1 MDIYQRNKEKHKEAI
16 AKLANDLQELSWSRL
31 MVFIFSAFLI
41 VLLAQAGSIIVVLMV
56 TLIGGVAFAAVMK
69 RYNKVA
75 FQKQHATFL
84 AEINEQEILRLQNSF
99 SHFPNGQKYVRRE
112 HPYVADLDVFGS
124 HSLFQLLNRTTT
136 ESGSACL
143 AEWLSESASQE
154 VILERQQV
162 VKELTPQVAWRQD
175 FQASGMHFANAK
187 SDYQTLLAWL
197 ENPVR
202 LLPHQTKYLIA
213 AVVLALL
220 STIAFVYHLLFA
232 YASDFIVNTLP
243 LIAILVVNVVFLK
256 RIRPVAEE
264 IIHSTH
270 HNVKTLGGYQSLIR
284 KIESEKFHAKRLQQ
298 LQTVFNQGNYSAARE
313 INTLKRI
320 LDVAQQKGTTGTF
333 SNQAYTMANIFWL
346 IDIYWI
352 ILAEQWKTKNGSYLK
367 NWADAVG
374 EFEALS
380 SLAGFSYANPDCTFP
395 QIKGGA
401 CTIHF
406 DGLGHPLLKS
416 GSRVCNDFNLK
427 SSDNIVMI
435 TGSNMAGKSTFLR
448 TVGVNL
454 VLALMGAPCCAKAGE
469 VTVMT
474 LFSSMRTQDNLEE
487 GISSFN
493 AELRKIEQLLR
504 LIQSGEPVF
513 FLLDEMF
520 KGTNSKDRHWGGF
533 SLIKQ
538 LKQLNAFGM
547 ISTHDLELADLAGQ
561 HKLVTNYSFN
571 SEIQEGEMT
580 FDYRLTPDLCKD
592 FNASELMRRSGI
604 NILPQSNFL

>member
-1 MDIYQRNKEKHKEAI
+1 MDIYQRSVEKYQEATV
-16 AKLANDLQELSWSRL
+16 KLVKDLQELSWSRL
-31 MVFIFSAFLI
+31 MVFIFSAFFI
-41 VLLAQAGSIIVVLMV
+41 VLLARAGSIIVVLM
-56 TLIGGVAFAAVMK
+56 LILLGGIAFAAVMK
-69 RYNKVA
+69 KYNKVA

-84 AEINEQEILRLQNSF
+84 AEINEQEILRLQNNL
-99 SHFPNGQKYVRRE
+99 SHNPNGQKYVQRE
-112 HPYVADLDVFGS
+112 HPYVADLDVFGL

-136 ESGSACL
+136 ESGNDCL
-143 AEWLSESASQE
+143 AEWLSKSASQD
-154 VILERQQV
+154 VILERQQAV
-162 VKELTPQVAWRQD
+162 EELALQIEWRQD
-175 FQASGMHFANAK
+175 FQASGMHFANVK
-187 SDYQTLLAWL
+187 SNYQTLLAWL

-213 AVVLALL
+213 AVILALL
-220 STIAFVYHLLFA
+220 STLAFVYHLLFA
-232 YASDFIVNTLP
+232 YASDFVVNTLP
-243 LIAILVVNVVFLK
+243 LIAILVINAVLLK
-256 RIRPVAEE
+256 RTRPIAEE

-298 LQTVFNQGNYSAARE
+298 LQTVFNQSNYSAARE

-352 ILAEQWKTKNGSYLK
+352 ILAEQWKTRNSSYLK
-367 NWADAVG
+367 KWADAVG

-380 SLAGFSYANPDCTFP
+380 SLAGFSYSNPDYTFP

-406 DGLGHPLLKS
+406 DRLGHPLLKS
-416 GSRVCNDFNLK
+416 ESRVCNDFDFR

-454 VLALMGAPCCAKAGE
+454 VLALMGAPCCANAGE
-469 VTVMT
+469 LTGMT

-493 AELRKIEQLLR
+493 AELRKIEQLLN
-504 LIQSGEPVF
+504 LIQNREPVF

-604 NILPQSNFL
+604 KILPQSNLL